1 MEIHARHGLEEVEYL
16 HDGTWTQFS
25 GDKSGWLFGSETTQ
39 SDSFAAIHCHSFED
53 ATKLVVDFG
62 AQDAFLD
69 RLDLDSEILRL
80 LAGATGDGG
89 VGLVGRAGKDSAA
102 SCPKISCMQYL

>member
-1 MEIHARHGLEEVEYL
+1 
-16 HDGTWTQFS
+16 
-25 GDKSGWLFGSETTQ
+25 
-39 SDSFAAIHCHSFED
+39 
-53 ATKLVVDFG
+53 VDFG

-69 RLDLDSEILRL
+69 CLDLDSEILRL
-80 LAGATGDGG
+80 LAGTTGDGG